1 MPDPKTDPRRRCM
14 RLAEWPPADREA
26 WTEATRLGDPFDG
39 CGLAAHWR
47 EGTKRKVVSAY
58 GRWLTFLQL
67 RKVLDWRAP
76 PTARISVDLLRSYV
90 DELGKQV
97 SSVTLAGRVTDLQ
110 EALRVMMPGAEFP
123 YLSRAQQL
131 LAARARPSRDKR
143 RKYIHPSI
151 VFEGTLKLLDRIE
164 RESCRR
170 DVWRA
175 GRFRDALLVAILS
188 SRAPRLGNLCEM
200 KIGQH
205 IVKAGDRYLM
215 RFEENETKGK
225 RFVEQTLP
233 PTLTLYVDRYLDQY
247 RPTLLAGRTSD
258 QLWISN
264 LGTDMAEIS
273 IYFRVTKV
281 TKREFGIA
289 RNPHSFRDGVPTSL
303 ALDDPKHVG
312 AASAILGHWDP
323 RVTERHYNLAGNIEA
338 IRDHQ
343 QNIRGLRGSFAAP
356 SRFPLAQCGAS
367 FVLPKKKTPVRALR
381 AHARQKP
388 PYEAA

>member
-164 RESCRR
+164 REVLPARCLARGPLSRCFTCRNPFLASAQVGQSLR
-170 DVWRA
+170 NENRTTHRQGWRSIPHA
-175 GRFRDALLVAILS
+175 VR
-188 SRAPRLGNLCEM
+188 
-200 KIGQH
+200 
-205 IVKAGDRYLM
+205 
-215 RFEENETKGK
+215 GK
-225 RFVEQTLP
+225 RDQGQTLRGADAS

-258 QLWISN
+258 RLWISN